1 VDDEVFTGTT
11 SISPN
16 AVRQTL
22 ATKFRN
28 GIDTMSEKQIDRV
41 QSVSMWIIGGLMTL
55 IVLMGGGFIRYVVE
69 KQNERIE
76 RQDERILAL
85 EEKYQV
91 MLEANAEKIAS
102 IDKNLAIIAAKSNV
116 ELK

>member
-1 VDDEVFTGTT
+1 
-11 SISPN
+11 
-16 AVRQTL
+16 
-22 ATKFRN
+22 
-28 GIDTMSEKQIDRV
+28 MSEKQLDRV

-55 IVLMGGGFIRYVVE
+55 IVLMGGGFIKYVVE

-85 EEKYQV
+85 EGKYQI
-91 MLEANAEKIAS
+91 MLETNAEKVAS
-102 IDKNLAIIAAKSNV
+102 IDKNLAIIAAKLNV